1 MTVKTLPDLKTLDR
15 TLSYDPKT
23 GKILRYKGN
32 KLTDSVTPHKRTG
45 YLWFSINKEL
55 YAGHRLAW
63 KMYYRQDIPNDMQI
77 DHINGNGSDNRI
89 ENLRLVTM
97 NENMMNKKTYRS
109 NQSGI
114 VGVAK
119 RSDTNSWR
127 AQISVNGKAI
137 KLGSFKTREEAI
149 NARIAAENKYG
160 FHINHGAR

>member
-1 MTVKTLPDLKTLDR
+1 MAYNKLPPLETLENNFR
-15 TLSYDPKT
+15 YDEMSGVLYRKYKNIETTTTKNRKT
-23 GKILRYKGN
+23 GYYWVGFNYKKYASHRIIW
-32 KLTDSVTPHKRTG
+32 KL
-45 YLWFSINKEL
+45 
-55 YAGHRLAW
+55 
-63 KMYYRQDIPNDMQI
+63 YYKKDVPCDMEI
-77 DHINGNGSDNRI
+77 DHINGDKSDNRVS
-89 ENLRLVTM
+89 NLRLVTM
-97 NENMMNKKTYRS
+97 NQNMMNKKKYSS

-149 NARIAAENKYG
+149 NARLAAENKYG